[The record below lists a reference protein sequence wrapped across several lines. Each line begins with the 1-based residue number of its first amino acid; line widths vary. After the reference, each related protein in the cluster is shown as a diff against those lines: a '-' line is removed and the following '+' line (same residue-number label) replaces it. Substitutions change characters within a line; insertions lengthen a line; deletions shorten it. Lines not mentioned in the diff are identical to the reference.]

1 MARSLLLV
9 IFAIL
14 CFCLSTPVAH
24 AATVT
29 LAWNPNSETDLAG
42 YKLYYGNSPRTQAAY
57 PQTVA
62 IQNKTATTWQLTL
75 STGVY
80 YFALTALD
88 SSGNE
93 SAYSSEV
100 MAQIQELQPPGKPGK
115 PQLLP

>member
-1 MARSLLLV
+1 MARSVFLGIL
-9 IFAIL
+9 AIL
-14 CFCLSTPVAH
+14 CFCLSAPVAH